1 MTNIH
6 LEVLLLLFFVAFFAG
21 YLDTLAGGGGLI
33 TLPALMLAG
42 LPITAA
48 LGTNKLQSSIGGM
61 TATLVLLRNR
71 KIDLRLI
78 RWPLLMAFLGGVI
91 GAVSVIWIDKAS
103 LKWLVPGALVAII
116 IYFLFAKQSENLTES
131 SSTKIWIHTYLV
143 SPLIGFYDGFLGP
156 GTGSFFT
163 ASNVYFR
170 SLNFVAAVGYAK
182 PLNTATN
189 IAALL
194 IFVFTD
200 SIHWLA
206 GIVMIFGQIIGCY
219 LAAKR
224 LHLYSAKFLR
234 RLVVCVSFV
243 LLTSY
248 LIREFL

>member
-33 TLPALMLAG
+33 TLPSLMLAG

-48 LGTNKLQSSIGGM
+48 LGTNKLQSSFGSI
-61 TATLVLLRNR
+61 TATLVLLRNK
-71 KIDLRLI
+71 KIDLRII
-78 RWPLLMAFLGGVI
+78 RWPLLMAFLGGMV
-91 GAVSVIWIDKAS
+91 GAISVIWIDKAS
-103 LKWLVPGALVAII
+103 LHWLVPSALVVII
-116 IYFLFAKQSENLTES
+116 IYFLFAKQGEHSSES
-131 SSTKIWIHTYLV
+131 SATKIWIHTYLV

-163 ASNVYFR
+163 ASNLYFR
-170 SLNFVAAVGYAK
+170 ALNFVSAIGYAK
-182 PLNTATN
+182 PLNAATN
-189 IAALL
+189 VAALL
-194 IFVFTD
+194 IFIFTD

-206 GIVMIFGQIIGCY
+206 GIVMIFGQIVGSY

-224 LHLYSAKFLR
+224 LHLYSARSLR